1 MIWTAQAPFGT
12 IWRSTSRGGTLIV
25 RNMICDCRR
34 RTFALPLAAIALP
47 ILTIVTGCSA
57 EALREDRF
65 NDPAWT
71 QNLRPADP
79 VKSDPWGLSSRARQ
93 IESNMGV
100 R

>member
-1 MIWTAQAPFGT
+1 
-12 IWRSTSRGGTLIV
+12 
-25 RNMICDCRR
+25 MICDCRR
-34 RTFALPLAAIALP
+34 RSIALPLAAIALTM
-47 ILTIVTGCSA
+47 LTAIAGCSA